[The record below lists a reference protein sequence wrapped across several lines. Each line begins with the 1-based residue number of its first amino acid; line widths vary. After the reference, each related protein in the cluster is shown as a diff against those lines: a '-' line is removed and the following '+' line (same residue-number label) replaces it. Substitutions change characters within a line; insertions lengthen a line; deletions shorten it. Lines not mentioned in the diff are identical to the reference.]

1 MSNYFDNK
9 QLYLEPKVEQYSS
22 HMVMT
27 NVSPEIKT
35 KYINVETKFCNDYN
49 VLTNGVDFSI
59 DLQEN
64 INNVVN
70 MNVESIELPIS
81 YYNISS
87 TLENNY
93 FKITVIENNVVGAS
107 YMITLTNNDYSD
119 IHELVTEIN
128 SRIDDSLN
136 SNTYLSRLTAA
147 VLNNKVVFYSN
158 NSDNSVDYQ
167 FIIDFAVDSTGNFDK
182 YNIKPKLG
190 WVLGFTDIAY
200 NTNEETQTYQSTGF
214 KMSVAEIMYNLYIPR
229 VLYLV
234 IDEFS
239 SGKQSS
245 FQTMMNRSRNN
256 HNIIAKIAV
265 NKTIYGFGKLFI
277 ANGDNGFL
285 ISDKRSYNG
294 KTDIRK
300 MNVQLVDEYDRKIDL
315 NGQDFSFTMKV
326 EHQ

>member
-1 MSNYFDNK
+1 
-9 QLYLEPKVEQYSS
+9 
-22 HMVMT
+22 
-27 NVSPEIKT
+27 
-35 KYINVETKFCNDYN
+35 
-49 VLTNGVDFSI
+49 
-59 DLQEN
+59 
-64 INNVVN
+64 
-70 MNVESIELPIS
+70 
-81 YYNISS
+81 
-87 TLENNY
+87 
-93 FKITVIENNVVGAS
+93 
-107 YMITLTNNDYSD
+107 
-119 IHELVTEIN
+119 
-128 SRIDDSLN
+128 
-136 SNTYLSRLTAA
+136 
-147 VLNNKVVFYSN
+147 
-158 NSDNSVDYQ
+158 
-167 FIIDFAVDSTGNFDK
+167 
-182 YNIKPKLG
+182 
-190 WVLGFTDIAY
+190 LGFTDIAY

>member
-182 YNIKPKLG
+182 YNI
-190 WVLGFTDIAY
+190 
-200 NTNEETQTYQSTGF
+200 
-214 KMSVAEIMYNLYIPR
+214 NL
-229 VLYLV
+229 
-234 IDEFS
+234 
-239 SGKQSS
+239 
-245 FQTMMNRSRNN
+245 N
-256 HNIIAKIAV
+256 
-265 NKTIYGFGKLFI
+265 
-277 ANGDNGFL
+277 
-285 ISDKRSYNG
+285 
-294 KTDIRK
+294 
-300 MNVQLVDEYDRKIDL
+300 
-315 NGQDFSFTMKV
+315 
-326 EHQ
+326 